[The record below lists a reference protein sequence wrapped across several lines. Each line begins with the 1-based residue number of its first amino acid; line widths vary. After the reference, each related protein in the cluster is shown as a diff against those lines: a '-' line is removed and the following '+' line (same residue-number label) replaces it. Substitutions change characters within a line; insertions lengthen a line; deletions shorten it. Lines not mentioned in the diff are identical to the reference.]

1 MHLCRSCV
9 FALLISFSPNS
20 EQGKGSIHQLVFLTF
35 GVRMNA
41 SAAAMKLA
49 KKNSLYCKEKTTA
62 LHCSAPNICHLLH
75 YCNNGRR
82 RVSLRK
88 AENEN
93 SLCKILLTSLKLCG
107 IWLIVVRDERHSSKL
122 FSFPTF
128 DFWIVLKEL
137 DILHIKIE

>member
-93 SLCKILLTSLKLCG
+93 SLCKILLTCLKLL
-107 IWLIVVRDERHSSKL
+107 WHLINSRTRRKT
-122 FSFPTF
+122 SFVIPWNGLTF
-128 DFWIVLKEL
+128 PQLISDYYC
-137 DILHIKIE
+137 KI